1 MLESGAYMFLSE
13 YQLIQFKTSS
23 HIYRDLPMALI
34 YYRELMRKG
43 VFKKPFS
50 FDIFRNFFS
59 RYDEDFIE
67 IQFPDSST
75 LLIKLDKASCY
86 VSYPRAM
93 FFKEYPMR

>member
-1 MLESGAYMFLSE
+1 MFLSE

-67 IQFPDSST
+67 IQFPDAST
-75 LLIKLDKASCY
+75 LLIKLNKASCY